1 MVILTI
7 TLTGIIMHQPQMAIW
22 LLILNLKLFLHKQGS
37 NQQWNRQLS
46 CLSTPVMV
54 RVRSNRRRTAISV
67 TAGLLAK
74 LAMIQLSQLTKC
86 RRSRKMQIIDVR
98 WGRVLMPAG
107 TVQNRDV

>member
-22 LLILNLKLFLHKQGS
+22 LLILNLKMFLHKQDS
-37 NQQWNRQLS
+37 NQLWNRQLS
-46 CLSTPVMV
+46 CSSTPVMV

-74 LAMIQLSQLTKC
+74 LAMIRLSRLAEC
-86 RRSRKMQIIDVR
+86 HRSRKMQIINVQ

-107 TVQNRDV
+107 TV